1 MPAHWSASAAAL
13 VAALVTYFAVVQP
26 IQKSTRI
33 PNEEKEIFVLTGTL
47 LWGIMIQELIAYF
60 FTNNA
65 KTVLPIV
72 EGVVDIL
79 GVRTPRNE
87 IFTAVVCCLVIG
99 LLWLL
104 VNRTRTGK
112 AVLAASMNP
121 RGVTLLGLELTNIY
135 VVVWAIY
142 GILAGIAGVLLGMFL
157 GVSSYSVGPLT
168 ASAFSIVVLGGLGSV
183 SGSLIAAF
191 VVGYL
196 ETLTAYL
203 VSPAYRTIPALL
215 LAGRRDV
222 HPAARPAREA
232 MSMAGFFKSR
242 LFLISL
248 VIVIIASTLP
258 LYVSGYILGL
268 LTVAYYFGVFA
279 MAWDLLFGFA
289 GEVNFGPT
297 FLIGVGAYTA
307 GILNNQYGWSVYLCI
322 VLGALASVIA
332 GFVLALPALR
342 VRGPYF
348 GLTTLVAV
356 LILQNFIVVFADLTG
371 GEIGLTIPDVITI
384 NAGANYWIALGFMT
398 DQRAILYGL
407 SQSPIG
413 LVLQASGQDPVQAGA
428 LGLQHR
434 QAQACGLRRQR
445 LLLGPV
451 RRVAGV
457 LLRHRVGRHRGRCRR
472 RRATSSSPPC
482 SADAAPC
489 WAPRWARS
497 S

>member
-1 MPAHWSASAAAL
+1 MVTFQILIDGFAVSALYALGATGFTLIFGVSGVLNLSHGAIMVLAAVAAWAAASMLHMNTYAGALIGVAVAL

-72 EGVVDIL
+72 EGVIDIL
-79 GVRTPRNE
+79 GVRTPKNE
-87 IFTAVVCCLVIG
+87 IFTALVCCVVIG

-135 VVVWAIY
+135 IVVWAIY
-142 GILAGIAGVLLGMFL
+142 GVLLGMFL

-215 LAGRRDV
+215 LLVVVMYIRPQGLLGRR
-222 HPAARPAREA
+222 
-232 MSMAGFFKSR
+232 
-242 LFLISL
+242 
-248 VIVIIASTLP
+248 
-258 LYVSGYILGL
+258 
-268 LTVAYYFGVFA
+268 
-279 MAWDLLFGFA
+279 
-289 GEVNFGPT
+289 
-297 FLIGVGAYTA
+297 
-307 GILNNQYGWSVYLCI
+307 
-322 VLGALASVIA
+322 
-332 GFVLALPALR
+332 
-342 VRGPYF
+342 
-348 GLTTLVAV
+348 
-356 LILQNFIVVFADLTG
+356 
-371 GEIGLTIPDVITI
+371 
-384 NAGANYWIALGFMT
+384 
-398 DQRAILYGL
+398 
-407 SQSPIG
+407 
-413 LVLQASGQDPVQAGA
+413 
-428 LGLQHR
+428 
-434 QAQACGLRRQR
+434 
-445 LLLGPV
+445 
-451 RRVAGV
+451 
-457 LLRHRVGRHRGRCRR
+457 
-472 RRATSSSPPC
+472 
-482 SADAAPC
+482 
-489 WAPRWARS
+489 
-497 S
+497 